1 MGATLHE
8 QMTELRAAGDRRV
21 SLAKTADIVMN
32 GLQSEVFMGI
42 RIFYELEI
50 LSDAINT
57 LRPELSSRSLE
68 DIRNEH
74 IITLAGVAD
83 AVSLAT
89 ASAPRVEKEA
99 ASQDDM
105 DKLLAS
111 FD

>member
-1 MGATLHE
+1 MDATLHK

-21 SLAKTADIVMN
+21 SYAQTADIVMN

-42 RIFYELEI
+42 RVYNELEI
-50 LSDAINT
+50 LSDAIKA

-74 IITLAGVAD
+74 IMTLADVAD
-83 AVSLAT
+83 AVGLAT

-105 DKLLAS
+105 DKLFAS